1 MKEVN
6 TKEMIELKI
15 LAQSKLPNL
24 TSLFLWISV
33 VIFHQNEKEIFTDT
47 NKVKP
52 LCHSPGIVLQ

>member
-33 VIFHQNEKEIFTDT
+33 VIFYQNEKEIYYRY
-47 NKVKP
+47 K
-52 LCHSPGIVLQ
+52 